1 MTQDNEGFL
10 KRLLATFKVE
20 AQEHLAAMSQLL
32 LELERPAAAAE
43 TAQRVETLFRE
54 AHSLKGAARSVN
66 LADIEHLCQALE
78 RVLSALKRE
87 QLALV
92 PAMFDTLYATL
103 DALGQLLA
111 RDVDGKGSRAAV
123 PLAALVVALDRL
135 LHAEP
140 QAPLQPPVPV
150 PARPAARTSPEA
162 EPTPPVPPTS
172 PTPAAATGD
181 TVRIATDKLESL
193 LAQAE
198 DLHAHKFSGS
208 QLADELQDV
217 SRMLADW
224 KRDWDKRGR
233 HARATRRSLSRPGL
247 PWRASAGSGAS
258 APAQR
263 QLQQLLEAVDPDELF
278 AKSLA
283 DRLARIERLATQER
297 RALAGKVDKLL
308 DGMKQ
313 ALMLPFASL
322 LESVPKLVRDLAHDC
337 GKELEL
343 ATHGPA
349 IEVDR
354 RILEQLKTPLV
365 HLIRNAVDHGIEAP
379 DERVRAGKPKRGRID
394 IRWEPRGG
402 GKVELEVAD
411 DGAGISPQLVRAAA
425 EKSGLRSAQ
434 VLQAMNEQQ
443 LLALVFES
451 GLSTSPILTSL
462 SGHGLGLAI
471 VREKIERLGGSITL
485 ASTPGQGTRFTML
498 LPNTLAAFRGLLV
511 MSCDRAFVLPTRN
524 VERVGRVKPSQIRI
538 VDERET
544 IVVDD
549 QTLPLARLHQVLA
562 LPGVCRGDAD
572 NQHIAVL
579 ASGGR
584 RVAFAVDEVIGDQE
598 VLVKPLGAPLR
609 RVRHVAAA
617 TVFGAG
623 QVVPLLNVEDLMTSA
638 VQGRRPP
645 TPRPHAAARR
655 LTLMVAEDS
664 VTTRVQLKHLL
675 ESAGYDVSTAADGME
690 ALTALRAGR
699 FDLLV
704 SDVEMPR
711 MDGFDLTT
719 RLRADPRLAELP
731 VVLVTALE
739 SRADKERGVDA
750 GANAYVVKSGFDPAR
765 LLDIIRT
772 LV

>member
-1 MTQDNEGFL
+1 MTQDNQAFL

-32 LELERPAAAAE
+32 LELERPASADE
-43 TAQRVETLFRE
+43 TARRVETLFRE

-87 QLALV
+87 QVSLA
-92 PAMFDTLYATL
+92 PALFDTLYATL

-111 RDVDGKGSRAAV
+111 RDVDGKGLRVAV

-135 LHAEP
+135 LDVSP
-140 QAPLQPPVPV
+140 QAPSQPPTRVPPETTAA
-150 PARPAARTSPEA
+150 PATAA
-162 EPTPPVPPTS
+162 PTP
-172 PTPAAATGD
+172 GD

-208 QLADELQDV
+208 QLADELQELA
-217 SRMLADW
+217 RMLADW

-233 HARATRRSLSRPGL
+233 HARAARRSLARPVT
-247 PWRASAGSGAS
+247 PWRDAVASRAG
-258 APAQR
+258 APGQR

-283 DRLARIERLATQER
+283 DRLARIERQATQER

-313 ALMLPFASL
+313 ALMLPIVSL
-322 LESVPKLVRDLAHDC
+322 LEPVGKLVRDLAHDC
-337 GKELEL
+337 AKDVEL
-343 ATHGPA
+343 ATHGAA

-354 RILEQLKTPLV
+354 RILEQLKTPLN

-379 DERVRAGKPKRGRID
+379 DERVRAGKPARGRIE
-394 IRWEPRGG
+394 IGWESRAA
-402 GKVELEVAD
+402 GKVELQVAD
-411 DGAGISPQLVRAAA
+411 DGAGIAADRVRAAA

-434 VLQAMNEQQ
+434 ALQAMDEQQ

-471 VREKIERLGGSITL
+471 VREKIERLGGTITL
-485 ASTPGQGTRFTML
+485 VSTPGRGTRFTML

-511 MSCDRAFVLPTRN
+511 TTCERSFVLPTRN
-524 VERVGRVKPSQIRI
+524 VERVGRVKRSLIEV

-544 IVVDD
+544 IVVDNE
-549 QTLPLARLHQVLA
+549 TLPLARLDEVLA
-562 LPGVCRGDAD
+562 LPGVSRSASAT
-572 NQHIAVL
+572 QHIAVL
-579 ASGGR
+579 ASGAR
-584 RVAFAVDEVIGDQE
+584 RMAFAVDEVIGDQE
-598 VLVKPLGAPLR
+598 VLVKPLGPPLR
-609 RVRHVAAA
+609 RVRHIAAA
-617 TVFGAG
+617 TVLGAG
-623 QVVPLLNVEDLMTSA
+623 QVVPLLNVDDLMATA
-638 VQGRRPP
+638 AQGRRPT
-645 TPRPHAAARR
+645 TPRPHAAMGRR
-655 LTLMVAEDS
+655 SLMVAEDS
-664 VTTRVQLKHLL
+664 VTTRAQLKQVL
-675 ESAGYDVSTAADGME
+675 ESAGYDVSTAADGVE
-690 ALTALRAGR
+690 ALTALRAGS

-711 MDGFDLTT
+711 MDGFDLTA
-719 RLRADPRLAELP
+719 RVRADPRLAELP

-765 LLDIIRT
+765 LLDIVRT